1 MKQLFMLLLAAGAF
15 TTTFA
20 QSRND
25 RDHRTYDKDVVLG
38 RSYDHDQYGAN
49 DSRYTDYAYDKRAR
63 DMRIQDIN
71 RSFDARIYNVRT
83 DRWMRN
89 SEKRRQIRMLEAQ
102 RTAAVRQVMERYN
115 NGRNGYD
122 DRYARGDRRY

>member
-1 MKQLFMLLLAAGAF
+1 MKQLFMLLLAAGVF

-25 RDHRTYDKDVVLG
+25 RYRTDDKDVILG
-38 RSYDHDQYGAN
+38 RPYDHNQYGSN
-49 DSRYTDYAYDKRAR
+49 DRLYNDYAYNKRAR
-63 DMRIQDIN
+63 DMRIHDIN
-71 RSFDARIYNVRT
+71 RSFDARIYEVRT

-102 RTAAVRQVMERYN
+102 RTAAIRQVMDRYN

-122 DRYARGDRRY
+122 DRYAKGNRRY

>member
-20 QSRND
+20 QARHD
-25 RDHRTYDKDVVLG
+25 RDRMDDNNVILG
-38 RSYDHDQYGAN
+38 RSYDHNQYGAN
-49 DSRYTDYAYDKRAR
+49 DRRYNDYAYDKRER
-63 DMRIQDIN
+63 ESRIQYIN
-71 RSFDARIYNVRT
+71 RSFDARIYEVRT
-83 DRWMRN
+83 NRWMRN

-102 RTAAVRQVMERYN
+102 RTAAIRQVMDRYN

-122 DRYARGDRRY
+122 DRYARGNKRY